1 MQVYHL
7 LNHSVPDALRDYE
20 DKETTRQYLVPILKP
35 GLVSTS
41 SQKNEA
47 ILACYERNW
56 IQKRARSFY
65 DQRLSQKPQRET
77 APYRQRYLAT
87 FQSEYARALLT
98 EWGQQR
104 EDNNNVLAYL
114 LGSVSYDSEDFSRT
128 TENLSFRTEAQI
140 PSAWRA
146 RVVKMNE
153 LNKSKNPSTP
163 EVQLLDLLNN
173 PEALANAVWGPPLE
187 GFGNTQPNDGWVY
200 RSRGLYQIVGRE
212 QYSRVNNRYLPKQFP
227 LLKLDVLTHPESV
240 WNPIVSAKVAVA
252 HFFQH
257 TYNGKTLVQLAK
269 SSNDWKAIRSLQT
282 DMDQIN
288 PHEVADRVNMFLECM
303 QEVGQPPT
311 LVLKYFHTGERIARK
326 LAGVH

>member
-1 MQVYHL
+1 
-7 LNHSVPDALRDYE
+7 
-20 DKETTRQYLVPILKP
+20 
-35 GLVSTS
+35 
-41 SQKNEA
+41 
-47 ILACYERNW
+47 
-56 IQKRARSFY
+56 
-65 DQRLSQKPQRET
+65 
-77 APYRQRYLAT
+77 
-87 FQSEYARALLT
+87 
-98 EWGQQR
+98 
-104 EDNNNVLAYL
+104 
-114 LGSVSYDSEDFSRT
+114 
-128 TENLSFRTEAQI
+128 
-140 PSAWRA
+140 
-146 RVVKMNE
+146 VKMNE
-153 LNKSKNPSTP
+153 LNKSKNPSAP

-200 RSRGLYQIVGRE
+200 RSRGIYQIVGRE

-227 LLKLDVLTHPESV
+227 SLKLDVLTHPESV

-282 DMDQIN
+282 DMDHIN
-288 PHEVADRVNMFLECM
+288 PQEVADRVNMFLECM

-311 LVLKYFHTGERIARK
+311 LVSKYFHTGERIARK